1 MKALARA
8 VINAAAFL
16 ELSDDQSLDPE
27 LATQALEEIAF
38 HLSHCS
44 PEEKQAL
51 LEVLAEMR
59 AAELE
64 SGPRIEMMDFLDSFP
79 ATFGL
84 VEEDPGDPDFPP
96 RINLL

>member
-1 MKALARA
+1 
-8 VINAAAFL
+8 
-16 ELSDDQSLDPE
+16 
-27 LATQALEEIAF
+27 
-38 HLSHCS
+38 
-44 PEEKQAL
+44 
-51 LEVLAEMR
+51 MR